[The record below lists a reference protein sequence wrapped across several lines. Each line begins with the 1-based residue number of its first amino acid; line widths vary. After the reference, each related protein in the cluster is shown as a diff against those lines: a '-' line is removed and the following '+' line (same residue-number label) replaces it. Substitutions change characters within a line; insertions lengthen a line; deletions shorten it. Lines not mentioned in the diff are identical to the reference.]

1 MSESTLLGNSVTE
14 AEVIDVPAVP
24 FTRTF
29 HPVHHK
35 QVIDAVRTGISLT
48 GMEVVQ
54 SQYVLARDGMQM
66 FGVWDLNAGSSDL
79 CWSLGIRN
87 SMDKSL
93 ALGITAGT
101 KVFVCDNLAFDGEY
115 LTFRKHTSGL
125 DNDELEF
132 LAYKSMK
139 NMVPRLASFQKWHE
153 GLRNYELTEQDA
165 KLLLVEVLTDSVF
178 PASKFNSFKD
188 LYFGG
193 VYQPTLW
200 GFHEAVTDVLRGS
213 NLLTL
218 PKKNKILNNVL
229 DSYIDTSQADQPSQL
244 GEFYEKRCQL
254 THC

>member
-1 MSESTLLGNSVTE
+1 MSESTLMGNLVTE
-14 AEVIDVPAVP
+14 AEVSQVPKVQ

-35 QVIDAVRTGISLT
+35 QVINAVRTGINLT
-48 GMEVVQ
+48 GMEVVR
-54 SQYVLARDGMQM
+54 SRYALARDGMQM
-66 FGVWDLNAGSSDL
+66 FGVWDLNAGNSDL

-132 LAYKSMK
+132 IAYKSMK
-139 NMVPRLASFQKWHE
+139 DIVPRLKSFQKWHE
-153 GLRNYELTEQDA
+153 GLRNYDLTEQEA
-165 KLLLVEVLTDSVF
+165 KILIFEVLTDRVF
-178 PASKFNSFKD
+178 PASKFNSFQE

-193 VYQPTLW
+193 VYEPTLW
-200 GFHEAVTDVLRGS
+200 GFHEAVTEILRGS
-213 NLLTL
+213 NLITL
-218 PKKNKILNNVL
+218 PNKNRMLNNIINEFIC
-229 DSYIDTSQADQPSQL
+229 DMDGDGSSPL
-244 GEFYEKRCQL
+244 GDFFEQRCLNQN
-254 THC
+254 

>member
-1 MSESTLLGNSVTE
+1 MNTSTLIGSTVTE
-14 AEVIDVPAVP
+14 AEVAQVPIVP
-24 FTRTF
+24 FTKTF

-35 QVIDAVRTGISLT
+35 QVIDAVRIGISLT
-48 GMEVVQ
+48 GMEVVK

-66 FGVWDLNAGSSDL
+66 FGVWDLNAGNSDL

-139 NMVPRLASFQKWHE
+139 NVVPRLVSFQKWHE

-165 KLLLVEVLTDSVF
+165 KILLVEILTDCVF

-193 VYQPTLW
+193 VYEPTLW
-200 GFHEAVTDVLRGS
+200 GFHEAATDVLRGS
-213 NLLTL
+213 NLITL
-218 PKKNKILNNVL
+218 PKKNKTLNNILNQ
-229 DSYIDTSQADQPSQL
+229 YIEDGYADRPSPL
-244 GEFYEKRCQL
+244 GDFYEQRVL
-254 THC
+254 NHH

>member
-1 MSESTLLGNSVTE
+1 MSGSILMGNLVTE
-14 AEVIDVPAVP
+14 AEVTQVPAVP
-24 FTRTF
+24 FTSTF

-48 GMEVVQ
+48 GMEVVK

-66 FGVWDLNAGSSDL
+66 FGVWDLNAGNSDL

-139 NMVPRLASFQKWHE
+139 NMVPRLESFQKWHE
-153 GLRNYELTEQDA
+153 GLRNYPLTEQDA
-165 KLLLVEVLTDSVF
+165 KILLVEIIVNNVI
-178 PASKFNSFKD
+178 PASKFHQFND
-188 LYFGG
+188 LYCN
-193 VYQPTLW
+193 VYDDSLW
-200 GFHEAVTDVLRGS
+200 GFHETTTDVLRGS
-213 NLLTL
+213 NLMNL
-218 PKKNKILNNVL
+218 PKKNQVLNGVINKFIYPD
-229 DSYIDTSQADQPSQL
+229 DSSIGSAL
-244 GEFYEKRCQL
+244 GDFYARRCL
-254 THC
+254 NHN

>member
-1 MSESTLLGNSVTE
+1 MNTSTLIGSTVTE
-14 AEVIDVPAVP
+14 AEVAQVPVVP
-24 FTRTF
+24 FTKTF

-48 GMEVVQ
+48 GMEVVK

-66 FGVWDLNAGSSDL
+66 FGVWDLNAGNSDL

-139 NMVPRLASFQKWHE
+139 NMVPRLVSFQKWHE

-165 KLLLVEVLTDSVF
+165 KILLVEILTDCVF

-193 VYQPTLW
+193 VYEPTLW
-200 GFHEAVTDVLRGS
+200 GFHEAATDVLRGS
-213 NLLTL
+213 NLLSL
-218 PKKNKILNNVL
+218 PKKNKALNNILNQHIEDGYAEKL
-229 DSYIDTSQADQPSQL
+229 SLL
-244 GEFYEKRCQL
+244 GDFYEQRAL
-254 THC
+254 NHH

>member
-1 MSESTLLGNSVTE
+1 MSESTLMGNLVTE
-14 AEVIDVPAVP
+14 AEVIQVPAVP

-29 HPVHHK
+29 HPIHHK
-35 QVIDAVRTGISLT
+35 QVIDAVRKGISLT

-54 SQYVLARDGMQM
+54 SRYVLARDGMQM
-66 FGVWDLNAGSSDL
+66 FGVWDLNAGNSDL

-139 NMVPRLASFQKWHE
+139 NMVPRLVKFQKWHE
-153 GLRNYELTEQDA
+153 GLRSYELTEQDA
-165 KLLLVEVLTDSVF
+165 KILLVEILTDSVF
-178 PASKFNSFKD
+178 PASKFNSFKE

-193 VYQPTLW
+193 VYEPTLW
-200 GFHEAVTDVLRGS
+200 GFHEAVTDILRGS
-213 NLLTL
+213 NLITL
-218 PKKNKILNNVL
+218 PKKNRLLNNAINDFIGDMDN
-229 DSYIDTSQADQPSQL
+229 DSTTPL
-244 GEFYEKRCQL
+244 GDFYEQRCLNQN
-254 THC
+254 

>member
-1 MSESTLLGNSVTE
+1 MSGSTLMGNMVTE
-14 AEVIDVPAVP
+14 SEVIQVPVVP

-48 GMEVVQ
+48 GMEVVK

-125 DNDELEF
+125 DNEELEF

-153 GLRNYELTEQDA
+153 GLRNHELKEQDA
-165 KLLLVEVLTDSVF
+165 KLLLVEVLTDGVF
-178 PASKFNSFKD
+178 PASKFNSFND

-193 VYQPTLW
+193 VYEPTLW

-213 NLLTL
+213 NLLAL
-218 PKKNKILNNVL
+218 PKKNRLLNNV
-229 DSYIDTSQADQPSQL
+229 INGFVGGIGIEGPSTL
-244 GEFYEKRCQL
+244 GDFFEQRCLNQN
-254 THC
+254 